1 MIVSRD
7 EARYNDARERG
18 GRGDADEQELE
29 QDNVE
34 ATGPG
39 VLGGEGKRERGR

>member
-7 EARYNDARERG
+7 EARYSDARERG
-18 GRGDADEQELE
+18 GRGDAGEPEFE

-39 VLGGEGKRERGR
+39 VLRGEGGGG